1 IRRKSKKLNPFLALL
16 RRLTITN
23 APGLQSFRRTSFEAN
38 RLLNAFLHCNW
49 QLAIENC
56 HFSRGVLDQ
65 LVERLNG
72 IEEVRGSTP
81 LGSKIFQEILES
93 IVAGFEQM
101 PVVGVRQI
109 G

>member
-1 IRRKSKKLNPFLALL
+1 MVAKLPLKLVRSKPLVERFSSL
-16 RRLTITN
+16 
-23 APGLQSFRRTSFEAN
+23 
-38 RLLNAFLHCNW
+38 

-56 HFSRGVLDQ
+56 HFSRGVLAQ

-72 IEEVRGSTP
+72 IEEVRGSNP